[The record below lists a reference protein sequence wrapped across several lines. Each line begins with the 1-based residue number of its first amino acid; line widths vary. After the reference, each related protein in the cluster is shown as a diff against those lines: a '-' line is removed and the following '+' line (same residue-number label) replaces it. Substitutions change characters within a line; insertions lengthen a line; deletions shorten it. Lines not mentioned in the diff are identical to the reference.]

1 MRRYELELFE
11 RYDCLK
17 RVRDREDTA
26 IAALEAERRSL
37 TATVNLGGVL
47 DAKDPVMAFDNADLM
62 IKRRVIDFFCTVRLY
77 PTLGVRRLSTPRR

>member
-1 MRRYELELFE
+1 M
-11 RYDCLK
+11 
-17 RVRDREDTA
+17 
-26 IAALEAERRSL
+26 